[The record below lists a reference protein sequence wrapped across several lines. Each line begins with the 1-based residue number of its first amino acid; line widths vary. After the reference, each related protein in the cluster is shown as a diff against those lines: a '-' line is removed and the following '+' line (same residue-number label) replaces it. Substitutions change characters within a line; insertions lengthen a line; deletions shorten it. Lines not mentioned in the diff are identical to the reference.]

1 MKYLLKAAILIG
13 LGGLTACSTPGY
25 RTLNPSCL
33 SLDGAPKYQ
42 RDGHQDTTYVIA
54 RLAGHSDE
62 DAARLAFFNQ
72 AADDLALRYAA
83 PQVSVWGLFGAWGY
97 RHRINAVLHSLHGGD
112 RNAVARR
119 RADLAAM
126 VEARVRSSDSV
137 DWQTGFLI
145 HALGDSYA
153 HTNPAGEAYG
163 ELYGHAMDG
172 HAPDLVGNRREL
184 YITYI
189 EALFDA
195 LERYTASDRDA
206 LARLKRDLRA
216 LPEGD
221 IDGHRVAILAMRG
234 YYSSRPRLD
243 CDALARTLDMGEVNR
258 FLRDVEDGFDRSA
271 SSS

>member
-1 MKYLLKAAILIG
+1 MKHLVRTAALAALTG
-13 LGGLTACSTPGY
+13 LAACSTPGY

-33 SLDGAPKYQ
+33 SLDGQPKYQ

-62 DAARLAFFNQ
+62 EAARLAFFNQ

-83 PQVSVWGLFGAWGY
+83 PEVSVWGLFGAWGY

-112 RNAVARR
+112 RDAVAQR

-126 VEARVRSSDSV
+126 VEARVRSTDRV

-163 ELYGHAMDG
+163 ELYGHVFDG
-172 HAPDLVGNRREL
+172 HEPDLVGNRREL

-195 LERYTASDRDA
+195 LELYTASDRDA
-206 LARLKRDLRA
+206 LARLKRELRA

-221 IDGHRVAILAMRG
+221 VDAHRAAIQASRTLR
-234 YYSSRPRLD
+234 SSRRRLD
-243 CDALARTLDMGEVNR
+243 CDALARTLDMGDVNR
-258 FLRDVEDGFDRSA
+258 FLREVEAELERGA
-271 SSS
+271 PVG